1 MPFCGQSVHPGTEAF
16 LASRAER
23 FGFRDERPYVC
34 TLCFFARGTI
44 CGTTDCMSRFL
55 GIDIG
60 GTKCAVCVGDD
71 NAQVLGRRE
80 LLSIAQKLHH
90 IMEALEHGP

>member
-1 MPFCGQSVHPGTEAF
+1 
-16 LASRAER
+16 
-23 FGFRDERPYVC
+23 
-34 TLCFFARGTI
+34 
-44 CGTTDCMSRFL
+44 MSRFL

-80 LLSIAQKLHH
+80 LLTSRQPEETLG
-90 IMEALEHGP
+90 ALEGFARELLR